1 MKKTKRRNSS
11 LKSRRRR
18 SQKVWK
24 MRGCSSRR
32 SMVCGK
38 CHHRCN
44 KNGMCP
50 LCHHK
55 CSCGKSSRKSRGKR
69 GGSQGTPD
77 VPLAYSTDGVVPSVL
92 NPHYAY
98 PGPGIQKGGG
108 CNNNGMCALGQSGGG
123 CNNNG
128 MCALGQSGGG
138 YVDIPSPLAPI
149 NAEPLS
155 QPPFVGAPWGAQISQ
170 WPGVSAPHDGS
181 HLAHNSYNIQ
191 PEMNPVDEQ
200 AVYIPQGPIVMG
212 GGRRRRQQKGR
223 KLTKRR
229 MRGGNFGIFS
239 QLGTDLTNVYRAWN
253 GDPALASPLPYKD
266 QMFYGRNAQDN
277 LNYLKVR

>member
-1 MKKTKRRNSS
+1 MKKSKRRNSS

-32 SMVCGK
+32 SMVCAM
-38 CHHRCN
+38 CHRKCN

-50 LCHHK
+50 MCGRK
-55 CSCGKSSRKSRGKR
+55 CSCGKSTRRNKR
-69 GGSQGTPD
+69 GGTPD

-98 PGPGIQKGGG
+98 PGLQKGGCG
-108 CNNNGMCALGQSGGG
+108 DAMCALGQR
-123 CNNNG
+123 
-128 MCALGQSGGG
+128 GGG
-138 YVDIPSPLAPI
+138 YVDIPSPLAPL
-149 NAEPLS
+149 NVEAVP
-155 QPPFVGAPWGAQISQ
+155 QPPFVGAPWGPQISQ

-181 HLAHNSYNIQ
+181 HLAHNSYDVQ

-200 AVYIPQGPIVMG
+200 AVYIPQGPIVLG
-212 GGRRRRQQKGR
+212 GGRRRRNQKGR

-229 MRGGNFGIFS
+229 MRGGDFGVFS
-239 QLGTDLTNVYRAWN
+239 QLGTDLTNTYRAWN
-253 GDPALASPLPYKD
+253 GDPALPSPLPYKD
-266 QMFYGRNAQDN
+266 QMFFGRTAQDN
-277 LNYLKVR
+277 LNYLKVG

>member
-24 MRGCSSRR
+24 MRGCSSKR
-32 SMVCGK
+32 SMVCAMCRCK
-38 CHHRCN
+38 CN

-50 LCHHK
+50 MCGRK
-55 CSCGKSSRKSRGKR
+55 CSCGKSSRRIKYG
-69 GGSQGTPD
+69 GTPD
-77 VPLAYSTDGVVPSVL
+77 VPLAYSADGNVPSVL
-92 NPHYAY
+92 NPAYAY
-98 PGPGIQKGGG
+98 PGLQK
-108 CNNNGMCALGQSGGG
+108 
-123 CNNNG
+123 
-128 MCALGQSGGG
+128 GG
-138 YVDIPSPLAPI
+138 YVDIKSPLAPL
-149 NAEPLS
+149 NVEAVP

-181 HLAHNSYNIQ
+181 HLAHNSYNVQ

-200 AVYIPQGPIVMG
+200 AVYIPQAPILQQV
-212 GGRRRRQQKGR
+212 GGRRRRKGR

-229 MRGGNFGIFS
+229 MRGGNFGVFS

-253 GDPALASPLPYKD
+253 GDAALPSPLPYKD

>member
-1 MKKTKRRNSS
+1 MKKSKRRNSS

-24 MRGCSSRR
+24 MRGCSSKR
-32 SMVCGK
+32 SMVCAMCRCK
-38 CHHRCN
+38 CN

-50 LCHHK
+50 MCGRK
-55 CSCGKSSRKSRGKR
+55 CSCGKSTRRNKYG
-69 GGSQGTPD
+69 GTPD
-77 VPLAYSTDGVVPSVL
+77 VPLAYSADGNVPSVL
-92 NPHYAY
+92 NPAYAY
-98 PGPGIQKGGG
+98 PGLQK
-108 CNNNGMCALGQSGGG
+108 
-123 CNNNG
+123 
-128 MCALGQSGGG
+128 GG
-138 YVDIPSPLAPI
+138 YVDIKSPLAPL
-149 NAEPLS
+149 NVEAVP

-181 HLAHNSYNIQ
+181 HLAHNSYNVQ

-200 AVYIPQGPIVMG
+200 AVYIPQAPILQQV
-212 GGRRRRQQKGR
+212 GGRRRRKGR

-229 MRGGNFGIFS
+229 MRGGNFGVFS

-253 GDPALASPLPYKD
+253 GDAALPSPLPYKD

>member
-1 MKKTKRRNSS
+1 MKKSKRRNSS

-32 SMVCGK
+32 AMVCAMCRCK
-38 CHHRCN
+38 CN

-50 LCHHK
+50 MCGRK
-55 CSCGKSSRKSRGKR
+55 CSCGKSTRRNKYG
-69 GGSQGTPD
+69 GTPD
-77 VPLAYSTDGVVPSVL
+77 VPLAYSADGNGPSVLNPEYAYPGLQKGGGTPDVPLAYSNNGVVPSVL
-92 NPHYAY
+92 NPEYAY
-98 PGPGIQKGGG
+98 PGLQKGGD
-108 CNNNGMCALGQSGGG
+108 
-123 CNNNG
+123 
-128 MCALGQSGGG
+128 
-138 YVDIPSPLAPI
+138 YVNIPSPLAPL
-149 NAEPLS
+149 NAVPLP
-155 QPPFVGAPWGAQISQ
+155 QPPFVGAPWGPQISQ
-170 WPGVSAPHDGS
+170 WPGVSAPHDGNY
-181 HLAHNSYNIQ
+181 LAHNSYDVQ

-200 AVYIPQGPIVMG
+200 AVYIPQGPIVLG

-229 MRGGNFGIFS
+229 MRGGDFGVFS
-239 QLGTDLTNVYRAWN
+239 QMGTDLTNAYRAWN
-253 GDPALASPLPYKD
+253 GDPALPSPLPYKD

>member
-1 MKKTKRRNSS
+1 MKKSKRRNSS

-32 SMVCGK
+32 AMVCVK

-44 KNGMCP
+44 KNGMCS
-50 LCHHK
+50 LCRHK
-55 CSCGKSSRKSRGKR
+55 CSCGKSSRRNKR
-69 GGSQGTPD
+69 GGTAD
-77 VPLAYSTDGVVPSVL
+77 VPLAYSADGVVPSVL

-98 PGPGIQKGGG
+98 PGVQKGGD
-108 CNNNGMCALGQSGGG
+108 
-123 CNNNG
+123 
-128 MCALGQSGGG
+128 
-138 YVDIPSPLAPI
+138 YVNIPSPLSPL
-149 NAEPLS
+149 NADAIP
-155 QPPFVGAPWGAQISQ
+155 QPPFVGAPWGPQISQ
-170 WPGVSAPHDGS
+170 WPGVSAPQDGNY
-181 HLAHNSYNIQ
+181 LAHNSYDIQ

-200 AVYIPQGPIVMG
+200 AVYIPQGPIVLG
-212 GGRRRRQQKGR
+212 GGRRRRKGR

-229 MRGGNFGIFS
+229 MRGGDFGVFS
-239 QLGTDLTNVYRAWN
+239 QMGTDITNAYRAWN
-253 GDPALASPLPYKD
+253 GDPALPSPLPYKD

>member
-1 MKKTKRRNSS
+1 MKKSKRRNSS

-32 SMVCGK
+32 AMVCAM
-38 CHHRCN
+38 CHCKCN

-50 LCHHK
+50 TCGRK
-55 CSCGKSSRKSRGKR
+55 CSCGKSSRRNKR
-69 GGSQGTPD
+69 GGTAD
-77 VPLAYSTDGVVPSVL
+77 VPLAYSVDGNVPSVL

-98 PGPGIQKGGG
+98 PGLQK
-108 CNNNGMCALGQSGGG
+108 
-123 CNNNG
+123 
-128 MCALGQSGGG
+128 GGG

-149 NAEPLS
+149 NAEPLP
-155 QPPFVGAPWGAQISQ
+155 QPPFVGAPWGPQISQ
-170 WPGVSAPHDGS
+170 WPGVSAPHDGNY
-181 HLAHNSYNIQ
+181 LAQNSYDVQ

-200 AVYIPQGPIVMG
+200 AVYIPQGPIVLG
-212 GGRRRRQQKGR
+212 GGRRRRQKGR

-229 MRGGNFGIFS
+229 MRGGDFGVFS
-239 QLGTDLTNVYRAWN
+239 QIGTDLTNAYRAWN
-253 GDPALASPLPYKD
+253 GDPALPSPLPYKD
-266 QMFYGRNAQDN
+266 QMFFGRTAQDN

>member
-1 MKKTKRRNSS
+1 MKKSKRRNSS
-11 LKSRRRR
+11 LKSRRR

-32 SMVCGK
+32 SMVCAM
-38 CHHRCN
+38 CHRKCN

-50 LCHHK
+50 MCGRK
-55 CSCGKSSRKSRGKR
+55 CVCGKSTRKGRGKR

-77 VPLAYSTDGVVPSVL
+77 VPLAYSNNGVVPSVL

-98 PGPGIQKGGG
+98 PGLQKGGCG
-108 CNNNGMCALGQSGGG
+108 DAMCALGQRGGD
-123 CNNNG
+123 
-128 MCALGQSGGG
+128 
-138 YVDIPSPLAPI
+138 YVNIPSPLAPL
-149 NAEPLS
+149 NLDPAP
-155 QPPFVGAPWGAQISQ
+155 QPPFVGASWGPEVTQ
-170 WPGVSAPHDGS
+170 WPGVSGAHSGN
-181 HLAHNSYNIQ
+181 HLAHNSYDVQ

-200 AVYIPQGPIVMG
+200 AVYIPQGPIVLG
-212 GGRRRRQQKGR
+212 GGRRRKGR

-229 MRGGNFGIFS
+229 MRGGDFGVFS
-239 QLGTDLTNVYRAWN
+239 QLGTDITNAYRAWN
-253 GDPALASPLPYKD
+253 GDPALPSPLPYKD

>member
-11 LKSRRRR
+11 LKSRRR

-32 SMVCGK
+32 AMVCPMCRCK
-38 CHHRCN
+38 CN

-50 LCHHK
+50 MCGRK
-55 CSCGKSSRKSRGKR
+55 CSCGKSTRRNKYG
-69 GGSQGTPD
+69 GTPD
-77 VPLAYSTDGVVPSVL
+77 VPLAYSVDGNVSSVL

-98 PGPGIQKGGG
+98 PGPGLQKGGSG
-108 CNNNGMCALGQSGGG
+108 CDNG
-123 CNNNG
+123 G

-138 YVDIPSPLAPI
+138 YVDIKSPLAPL
-149 NAEPLS
+149 NLDPAP
-155 QPPFVGAPWGAQISQ
+155 QPPFVAAPWGPQISQ
-170 WPGVSAPHDGS
+170 WPGVSAPHDGN
-181 HLAHNSYNIQ
+181 HLAQNSYDVQ

-200 AVYIPQGPIVMG
+200 ATYIPQAPIIQQLS

-229 MRGGNFGIFS
+229 MRGGNYGIFS
-239 QLGTDLTNVYRAWN
+239 ELGTDLTNAYRAWN
-253 GDPALASPLPYKD
+253 GDSALASPLPYKD

>member
-1 MKKTKRRNSS
+1 MNMKKSKRRNLS

-32 SMVCGK
+32 AMVCAM
-38 CHHRCN
+38 CHCKCN

-50 LCHHK
+50 MCRRK
-55 CSCGKSSRKSRGKR
+55 CVCGKSTRRIKYG
-69 GGSQGTPD
+69 GTPD
-77 VPLAYSTDGVVPSVL
+77 VPLAFSNNGVVPSVL

-98 PGPGIQKGGG
+98 PGLQKGGTPDVPLAYS
-108 CNNNGMCALGQSGGG
+108 NNGVVPSVLNPHYAYPGLQK
-123 CNNNG
+123 
-128 MCALGQSGGG
+128 GGG

-149 NAEPLS
+149 NAEPLP
-155 QPPFVGAPWGAQISQ
+155 QPSFVGAPWGGAISQ
-170 WPGVSAPHDGS
+170 WPGVSAPHDGNY
-181 HLAHNSYNIQ
+181 LAQNLYKVQ

-200 AVYIPQGPIVMG
+200 ATNVLM
-212 GGRRRRQQKGR
+212 GGRRRRNRKGG

-229 MRGGNFGIFS
+229 MRGGDYGIFS
-239 QLGTDLTNVYRAWN
+239 QLKTDLTNTYRAWN
-253 GDPALASPLPYKD
+253 GDSALPNPLPYKD
-266 QMFYGRNAQDN
+266 QMFFGRNAQDN

>member
-1 MKKTKRRNSS
+1 MKKSKRRNSS

-32 SMVCGK
+32 AMVCAM
-38 CHHRCN
+38 CHRKCN

-50 LCHHK
+50 MCGRK
-55 CSCGKSSRKSRGKR
+55 CSCGKSTRRNKYG
-69 GGSQGTPD
+69 GTPD
-77 VPLAYSTDGVVPSVL
+77 VPLAFSADGNVPSVL
-92 NPHYAY
+92 NPAYAY
-98 PGPGIQKGGG
+98 PGLQKGGCG
-108 CNNNGMCALGQSGGG
+108 DAMCGLGQG
-123 CNNNG
+123 
-128 MCALGQSGGG
+128 GGG
-138 YVDIPSPLAPI
+138 YVDIPSPLAPL
-149 NAEPLS
+149 NVEAVP
-155 QPPFVGAPWGAQISQ
+155 QPPFVGAPWGPQISQ
-170 WPGVSAPHDGS
+170 WPGVSAPHDGNY
-181 HLAHNSYNIQ
+181 LAHNSYNVQ

-200 AVYIPQGPIVMG
+200 AVYIPQGPIVLG
-212 GGRRRRQQKGR
+212 GGRRRRRKGR

-229 MRGGNFGIFS
+229 MRGGDFGVFS
-239 QLGTDLTNVYRAWN
+239 QLGTDVANVYRAWN